1 MSVRAILE
9 RVASGGLAVQA
20 AMEQIAAASSM
31 DLGDVVLDLS
41 REARQG
47 MPEVIFGRGKSAD
60 QVVRIA
66 AALLEKGQRVLLTR
80 AAPDAL
86 AALKHAYPDCVVSDV
101 ARTVRI
107 GSRSEPG
114 APSRGLRVAIVTAG
128 TTDLPV
134 AEEARETL
142 RSVGVEPE
150 MIVDVGVAGL
160 HRLLSRADALRSQDA
175 LIVVAGMEGALP
187 SVVAGLV
194 ACPIV
199 AVPTSTGYGAA
210 LDGFTAMLANLT
222 SCGSG
227 VTVVNIDNGFGAAMA
242 VHRMANLVGA
252 VRSDKEPTP

>member
-1 MSVRAILE
+1 MSVRALLE
-9 RVASGGLAVQA
+9 RVASGGLAVDA
-20 AMEQIAAASSM
+20 ALEMIAAASLT

-66 AALLEKGQRVLLTR
+66 AALLEKGQRVLVTR
-80 AAPDAL
+80 AAPDVLTAVRL
-86 AALKHAYPDCVVSDV
+86 AHPTAVVSEV
-101 ARTVRI
+101 ARTARIIPRDERI
-107 GSRSEPG
+107 GTPP
-114 APSRGLRVAIVTAG
+114 AMRVAIVTAG
-128 TTDLPV
+128 TTDLSV

-142 RSVGVEPE
+142 RAVNLEPT

-160 HRLLSRADALRSQDA
+160 HRLLSRADSLRSQDA

-194 ACPIV
+194 ACPVV

-242 VHRMANLVGA
+242 VHRMANLV
-252 VRSDKEPTP
+252 VRSDKEASP